1 MSCGAHGSPTATRAV
16 ASSVPYGLF
25 DQNEMST
32 KQIDVSCP
40 CCNTRLTIDVL
51 TKAILRHAP
60 PEQLDETGKAI
71 LDEGRWD
78 EATGR
83 VSDRKSASLDKFEN
97 ALGKERSREKDL
109 EDLFDKARRK
119 AQSGDEADEQ

>member
-1 MSCGAHGSPTATRAV
+1 MSA
-16 ASSVPYGLF
+16 
-25 DQNEMST
+25 

-51 TKAILRHAP
+51 TRTILRHAP
-60 PEQLDETGKAI
+60 PEQLDETGKAV

-78 EATGR
+78 EAADR
-83 VSDRKSASLDKFEN
+83 VSGRAGASLDKFDS

-109 EDLFDKARRK
+109 DDLFDKARRK
-119 AQSGDEADEQ
+119 ARGGGEADEE